1 MQRGCSRPCSPA
13 GAPARPVGL
22 SPEESGMKKKNKK
35 KYWLS
40 SLFRSSSICQHNS
53 GFHLSRFW
61 RTRRCWERALQEHG
75 LSGVPMWGTG
85 SARGRLASG
94 AHRASGVGYRGCA
107 VPLLPPTPQEGQG
120 GYFLCAWLFSRLT
133 SV

>member
-22 SPEESGMKKKNKK
+22 SPEESGMRKKNKK

-40 SLFRSSSICQHNS
+40 SLFRSSSVCQHNS
-53 GFHLSRFW
+53 GFHSRFW

-75 LSGVPMWGTG
+75 LSGGPMWGTG